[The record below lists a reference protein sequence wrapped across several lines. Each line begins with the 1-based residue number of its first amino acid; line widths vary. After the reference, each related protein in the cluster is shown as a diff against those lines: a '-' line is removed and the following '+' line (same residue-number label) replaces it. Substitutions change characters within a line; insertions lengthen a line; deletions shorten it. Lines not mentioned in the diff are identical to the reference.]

1 MTSCRERIVPRISSL
16 RGAIKRGKI
25 RRLYNNQE
33 YEAAIN
39 LAKQETESVIN
50 GAFAQD
56 IIVRGLWNL
65 GEYEELL
72 DFVLVYKNADPQE
85 LAEKAK
91 KMLDPLSLEIP
102 PPLELAELAW
112 NERDLLANWHQV
124 KSRLWLR
131 HPRGWVY
138 WDMPKEFNL
147 DTVHPNLLALAIEV
161 LLYPIVPEA
170 AEIAVD
176 HRPSG
181 SKIGLSFSGGID
193 STAAA
198 ILLPDTA
205 FLAYHKRSFQSMI
218 DHRLAENLFEELE
231 INHGRDVFQVP
242 SNHELL
248 RTTWGKPVGF
258 STDFA
263 AATHL
268 ILLADVFDLGTIAF
282 GTPIDNTWLAK
293 GKKFRQFSESDYW
306 KKWSARF
313 SKAGLQLEFPIN
325 HISEAGALKICRQ
338 SPLLRHINSCL
349 RGDGERWCGA
359 CWKCFH
365 KNGPLGREFDFQSTE
380 IQSFLSMKPLRT
392 AQHAL
397 WAIQSMGL
405 EDSVPHLKEHL
416 NKSLDWWESFYPP
429 GLDLMNE
436 PLRSYVEKRT
446 RDYLNPMTRPY
457 QLELVE
463 LDL

>member
-1 MTSCRERIVPRISSL
+1 VPRLRSL

-25 RRLYNNQE
+25 RRLYNNQK

-39 LAKQETESVIN
+39 LAKQEKDSVIN
-50 GAFAQD
+50 GFFSQD
-56 IIVRGLWNL
+56 IIVRSLWNL
-65 GEYEELL
+65 GKYEQLL
-72 DFVLVYKNADPQE
+72 DFVSVYKNADIQG
-85 LAEKAK
+85 LADKARK
-91 KMLDPLSLEIP
+91 ILHPLSLETP

-112 NERDLLANWHQV
+112 NQKNLLANWHQIE
-124 KSRLWLR
+124 SRLWLR
-131 HPRGWVY
+131 HPHGWVF

-147 DTVHPNLLALAIEV
+147 NTIHPNLLALAIEV
-161 LLYPIVPEA
+161 LLYPLVPET

-176 HRPSG
+176 HRPLG
-181 SKIGLSFSGGID
+181 SQVGLAYSGGID

-198 ILLPDTA
+198 ILLPDNA
-205 FLAYHKRSFQSMI
+205 FLAYHQRSFQSML
-218 DHRLAENLFEELE
+218 DHRLAKKLFEEWK
-231 INHGRDVFQVP
+231 IARGREVFQIP

-263 AATHL
+263 AAVHL
-268 ILLADVFDLGTIAF
+268 ILLADVLDLGTIAL

-293 GKKFRQFSESDYW
+293 GKKFRRFQDTQYW
-306 KKWSARF
+306 IKWRSRF
-313 SKAGLQLEFPIN
+313 LRAGLQLEFPIN
-325 HISEAGALKICRQ
+325 HISEAGALRICQQ
-338 SPLLRHINSCL
+338 SPLLNYINSCL

-359 CWKCFH
+359 CWKCVH
-365 KNGPLGREFDFQSTE
+365 KNGPLGRDINFQSNE

-397 WAIQSMGL
+397 WAIQTMGL
-405 EDSVPHLKEHL
+405 QDSVPHLEEYL
-416 NKSLDWWESFYPP
+416 MASLKWWEEYYPP

-436 PLRSYVEKRT
+436 PLRSYVEDRT
-446 RDYLNPMTRPY
+446 RDYLNPMTQPY
-457 QLELVE
+457 QLELVK

>member
-1 MTSCRERIVPRISSL
+1 MPRISSL

-33 YEAAIN
+33 YEAAIY

-147 DTVHPNLLALAIEV
+147 GTVHPNLLALAIEV

-268 ILLADVFDLGTIAF
+268 ILLADVLDLGTIAF

-293 GKKFRQFSESDYW
+293 E
-306 KKWSARF
+306 
-313 SKAGLQLEFPIN
+313 
-325 HISEAGALKICRQ
+325 KI
-338 SPLLRHINSCL
+338 
-349 RGDGERWCGA
+349 
-359 CWKCFH
+359 
-365 KNGPLGREFDFQSTE
+365 
-380 IQSFLSMKPLRT
+380 
-392 AQHAL
+392 
-397 WAIQSMGL
+397 
-405 EDSVPHLKEHL
+405 
-416 NKSLDWWESFYPP
+416 
-429 GLDLMNE
+429 
-436 PLRSYVEKRT
+436 
-446 RDYLNPMTRPY
+446 
-457 QLELVE
+457 
-463 LDL
+463 

>member
-72 DFVLVYKNADPQE
+72 DFVMVYKDADPQK

-102 PPLELAELAW
+102 PPLELAEMAW

-231 INHGRDVFQVP
+231 INHGRDVFQIP

-268 ILLADVFDLGTIAF
+268 ILLADVLDLGTIAF

-306 KKWSARF
+306 KKWSTRF
-313 SKAGLQLEFPIN
+313 SQAGLQLEFPIN

-446 RDYLNPMTRPY
+446 RDYLNPMTQPY

>member
-1 MTSCRERIVPRISSL
+1 MCPEISSL

-72 DFVLVYKNADPQE
+72 DFVMVYKDADPQK

-102 PPLELAELAW
+102 PPLELAEMAW

-231 INHGRDVFQVP
+231 MNHGRDVFQIP

-268 ILLADVFDLGTIAF
+268 ILLADVLDLGTIAF

-313 SKAGLQLEFPIN
+313 SQAGLQLEFPIN

-446 RDYLNPMTRPY
+446 RDYLNPMTQPY

>member
-1 MTSCRERIVPRISSL
+1 MPRISSL
-16 RGAIKRGKI
+16 RGAIKRWKI

-72 DFVLVYKNADPQE
+72 DFVLVYQNADPQE

-205 FLAYHKRSFQSMI
+205 LLAYHKRSFQSMI
-218 DHRLAENLFEELE
+218 DHRLAENLFKEMK
-231 INHGRDVFQVP
+231 INHGREVFQVP

-263 AATHL
+263 AAVHL
-268 ILLADVFDLGTIAF
+268 ILLADVLDLGTIAL

-306 KKWSARF
+306 IKWRGRF
-313 SKAGLQLEFPIN
+313 SQAGLQLEFPIN
-325 HISEAGALKICRQ
+325 HISEAGALRICQQ
-338 SPLLRHINSCL
+338 SPLLGHINSCL
-349 RGDGERWCGA
+349 RGDGEHWCGT

-365 KNGPLGREFDFQSTE
+365 KNGPLGRKFDFQSNE

-446 RDYLNPMTRPY
+446 RDYLNPMTQPY

>member
-1 MTSCRERIVPRISSL
+1 MPRISSL

-39 LAKQETESVIN
+39 LAKQETESDVN

-65 GEYEELL
+65 GEYEEIL
-72 DFVLVYKNADPQE
+72 DFVLVYKNADLQG
-85 LAEKAK
+85 LAEKARK
-91 KMLDPLSLEIP
+91 IIDPLSLETP
-102 PPLELAELAW
+102 PPMELAELGW
-112 NERDLLANWHQV
+112 NEGDLLANWYQV
-124 KSRLWLR
+124 ESRLWLR

-138 WDMPKEFNL
+138 WDMPKEFPL
-147 DTVHPNLLALAIEV
+147 ATVHPNILALAIEV
-161 LLYPIVPEA
+161 LLHPIVPEA
-170 AEIAVD
+170 AEIVVD
-176 HRPSG
+176 KRPFG
-181 SKIGLSFSGGID
+181 SQIGLSFSGGID

-198 ILLPDTA
+198 MLLPDTA
-205 FLAYHKRSFQSMI
+205 LLAYHKRSFQSMI
-218 DHRLAENLFEELE
+218 DHRLAENLFKEMK
-231 INHGRDVFQVP
+231 INHGREVFQVP

-263 AATHL
+263 AAVHL
-268 ILLADVFDLGTIAF
+268 ILLADVLDLGTIAL

-313 SKAGLQLEFPIN
+313 SQAGLRLEFPIN
-325 HISEAGALKICRQ
+325 HISEAGALRICQQ
-338 SPLLRHINSCL
+338 SPLLCHINSCL
-349 RGDGERWCGA
+349 RGDGEHWCGT

-365 KNGPLGREFDFQSTE
+365 KNGPLGREFDFQSNE

-405 EDSVPHLKEHL
+405 EDRVPHLKGYL
-416 NKSLDWWESFYPP
+416 NQPLEWWESFYPP
-429 GLDLMNE
+429 GLDLINE
-436 PLRSYVEKRT
+436 SLRSFVEKRT
-446 RDYLNPMTRPY
+446 REYLKPMSQPY